1 MRFKIHIL
9 KNKCSRKRKKL
20 VMGKMLAV
28 SIDILLLSETRPK
41 VMSSDNIFSL
51 LNELFIEVCL
61 CGYFL

>member
-1 MRFKIHIL
+1 M
-9 KNKCSRKRKKL
+9 
-20 VMGKMLAV
+20 VKMLAV

-51 LNELFIEVCL
+51 LNELFIEICL